1 MGLLSKMG
9 GLLSEAFRGPEH
21 KINDLSQSVVKAY
34 RPGVSTE
41 QALETLK
48 QAAERR
54 FTPEVQVRV
63 FKKALRDAGLAAEG
77 REEADLYVVAIGNV
91 ILNWIGED
99 TMVHGA
105 GGDRE
110 RMRKLCE
117 AQQAR
122 INFASLD
129 REALQ
134 ETLRRSFEIKSAW
147 KGSGHPGFKIC
158 RITDPEAEAKEAWDR
173 THPPPGP

>member
-1 MGLLSKMG
+1 MGLLSKIG
-9 GLLSEAFRGPEH
+9 GFLSEAFRGPEQ
-21 KINDLSQSVVKAY
+21 KINDLSLSVVKAY
-34 RPGVSTE
+34 RPGVSAE
-41 QALETLK
+41 QALEILR
-48 QAAERR
+48 QAAERK

-63 FKKALRDAGLAAEG
+63 FRKALREAGLAAEG

-91 ILNWIGED
+91 VLNWLGED
-99 TMVHGA
+99 TMVHSA
-105 GGDRE
+105 GGDTE

-122 INFASLD
+122 IDFASLD

-147 KGSGHPGFKIC
+147 RGSGHPGFKIC
-158 RITDPEAEAKEAWDR
+158 RITGLEVEAREAWDR